1 MPSDHS
7 WDVQQRLTDPVSV
20 ACALIRQPS
29 VTPDPGGCQDVLT
42 AMLERLGF
50 AVTSLPFG
58 EGSEYTPNIFARL
71 GKGSP
76 HIGYAGHTDTVPPG
90 CIEKW
95 LFPPYAAHCADGVLY
110 GSGSC
115 DMKGAIAAFVAAVA
129 RRLTAEKPLKG
140 SISFLITGDEE
151 GSARYGTCK
160 VLEWMQAE
168 NQLPDYCLVGE
179 PTNPTTLGEMV
190 KVGRR
195 GSLNARIIV
204 EGVQGHV
211 AYPHRADN
219 PIHKLLKILTALQA
233 VSLDEGTK
241 YFEPS
246 GLQVTSIDVG
256 NQATNVIPMRAEAR
270 LNIRFNEKHTGA
282 DLTGWLK
289 TVCRQYASCSQVEV
303 NISGESFLTSPTQ
316 ETKELVQAI
325 TQVTGLVPRLDT
337 GGGTSDARFIAQYC
351 PVAEFGLVGA
361 TIHQVNEHVALADLE
376 KLVQIYEIFLK
387 RMDV

>member
-1 MPSDHS
+1 M
-7 WDVQQRLTDPVSV
+7 
-20 ACALIRQPS
+20 
-29 VTPDPGGCQDVLT
+29 
-42 AMLERLGF
+42 
-50 AVTSLPFG
+50 
-58 EGSEYTPNIFARL
+58 
-71 GKGSP
+71 
-76 HIGYAGHTDTVPPG
+76 
-90 CIEKW
+90 
-95 LFPPYAAHCADGVLY
+95 
-110 GSGSC
+110 
-115 DMKGAIAAFVAAVA
+115 
-129 RRLTAEKPLKG
+129 
-140 SISFLITGDEE
+140 
-151 GSARYGTCK
+151 
-160 VLEWMQAE
+160 
-168 NQLPDYCLVGE
+168 
-179 PTNPTTLGEMV
+179 
-190 KVGRR
+190 
-195 GSLNARIIV
+195 
-204 EGVQGHV
+204 QGHV

-219 PIHKLLKILTALQA
+219 PIHKLLKILTALQE

-246 GLQVTSIDVG
+246 GLQITSIDVG
-256 NQATNVIPMRAEAR
+256 NQVTNVIPMRAEAR